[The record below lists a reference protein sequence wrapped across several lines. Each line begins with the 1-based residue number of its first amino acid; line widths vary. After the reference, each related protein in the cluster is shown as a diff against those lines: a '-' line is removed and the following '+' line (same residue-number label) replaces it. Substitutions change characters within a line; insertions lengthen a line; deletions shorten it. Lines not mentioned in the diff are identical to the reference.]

1 MQTVAAKDAKTQQE
15 YGRVV
20 ELLKI
25 ALSWQPGQSELK
37 TQLMTN
43 GRFKPDFSDLNT
55 VALKRL
61 KTNTNLEE
69 QLRIQTS
76 EAKKY
81 RKGFES
87 LQFQHELLQA
97 QLKSE
102 ISYTTKLKEDLRRN
116 PTAEK
121 VHELEQEVSHILA
134 FRNYQI

>member
-1 MQTVAAKDAKTQQE
+1 
-15 YGRVV
+15 
-20 ELLKI
+20 
-25 ALSWQPGQSELK
+25 
-37 TQLMTN
+37 MTN